1 MKVGL
6 NFLHPCLRPT
16 ISYDEDVVHAQHAVV
31 HRRRYVAGLV
41 EESLRG
47 TRAGRSDRAIN
58 SWRALGYRPSGHYID
73 DRCHDVKCR
82 KGQDEP
88 IVRFRP
94 PSLGSCHILEN
105 VGRAE
110 KAHSTR
116 YLGQYGQGLL
126 LGREGHGCLSWSVL

>member
-6 NFLHPCLRPT
+6 NFFYPCLRPT
-16 ISYDEDVVHAQHAVV
+16 ISYDEDVVHAKHAVV
-31 HRRRYVAGLV
+31 HRRRNVAGLV

-47 TRAGRSDRAIN
+47 TRTGRSDRAVN

-88 IVRFRP
+88 IVRFGP
-94 PSLGSCHILEN
+94 PALGSCHILEN
-105 VGRAE
+105 VG
-110 KAHSTR
+110 
-116 YLGQYGQGLL
+116 
-126 LGREGHGCLSWSVL
+126 